1 MASCTST
8 SLPGASSKVYFR
20 PALFWQQVQPWHI
33 ADAGLEFRM
42 NFATQKNEARFPS
55 GVEFE
60 PGTDRIMALRQEA
73 CRLVPD
79 SDARDDSVA
88 LEKRLCDAATWGQ
101 DDKVVE
107 LLQTCYVTRALAVP
121 ALVEAASMGNVDVV
135 KVFINAEPR
144 LAFDVHPKYGKNAF
158 HAAAERGQEQV
169 LSEIVRCASH
179 RSEFMTSRSRHEA
192 CRDSI
197 ASRK

>member
-1 MASCTST
+1 
-8 SLPGASSKVYFR
+8 
-20 PALFWQQVQPWHI
+20 
-33 ADAGLEFRM
+33 M

-88 LEKRLCDAATWGQ
+88 LEKRLCDAATWGH

-135 KVFINAEPR
+135 KVFINAEPA
-144 LAFDVHPKYGKNAF
+144 LPGVHPVW
-158 HAAAERGQEQV
+158 EECLPRGCRARTGTGAR
-169 LSEIVRCASH
+169 EIVRCASH
-179 RSEFMTSRSRHEA
+179 SQTFMTSGRHEA
-192 CRDSI
+192 CRRSI

>member
-1 MASCTST
+1 MSVTGERTKRKSVFSNSVESSESVRDKASFGSFPSPIHLFIDLILNLFAYGGAKYHNILILYSSLCVCVQRRESIMASCTST

-101 DDKVVE
+101 DD
-107 LLQTCYVTRALAVP
+107 
-121 ALVEAASMGNVDVV
+121 N
-135 KVFINAEPR
+135 
-144 LAFDVHPKYGKNAF
+144 
-158 HAAAERGQEQV
+158 
-169 LSEIVRCASH
+169 
-179 RSEFMTSRSRHEA
+179 
-192 CRDSI
+192 
-197 ASRK
+197 